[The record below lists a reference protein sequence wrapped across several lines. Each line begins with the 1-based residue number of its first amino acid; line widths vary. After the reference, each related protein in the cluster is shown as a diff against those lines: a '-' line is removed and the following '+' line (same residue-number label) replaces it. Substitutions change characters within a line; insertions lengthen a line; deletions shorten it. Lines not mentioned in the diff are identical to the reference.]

1 MILFGTLTNV
11 ALVLA
16 GSMVGLYAK
25 SKLPQRIVTT
35 IFQAIGVFTLYM
47 GVSMAMKTHQ
57 VLIPIFS
64 LIIGAALGEWAD
76 LDAYIGRFGAWAKRK
91 TRSGNEAF
99 AEGLTSAFLLFCMG
113 SMTILGAF
121 EEGTRG
127 DSNLLVAKSVM
138 DGFSALALSSA
149 LGLGVAFS
157 VIPLFIFQG
166 GLTLLAGWLG
176 NQMPTVVVDELTASG
191 GLILLALALSIL
203 DIKKIKVVNFLPAL
217 VVSVVLAY
225 LFQ

>member
-25 SKLPQRIVTT
+25 SKLPQRIVTI

-64 LIIGAALGEWAD
+64 LIIGAAIGEWID

-166 GLTLLAGWLG
+166 GLTLLASWLG

-217 VVSVVLAY
+217 VVSVALAY
-225 LFQ
+225 LFR